1 MLSDIA
7 FEQIDGNF
15 WYAAYGPFRVVM
27 MKDSGYINA
36 TKLCS
41 SGGKDYFKWSQNKVS
56 QELIKEVSEKLNMAR
71 DSENKHTQIEELD
84 FALLDT
90 NLQIRWL
97 VISPCKTVCT
107 AKKTE
112 IDKQISGTY
121 CHPYLIPHIACWVSP
136 HFAAM
141 VSEVVNGY
149 ITHEYKCKLNAMQL
163 QLEHPLDKRHAEKI
177 MARSVTSTTRLAGIS

>member
-41 SGGKDYFKWSQNKVS
+41 SGGKDYFRWSQNKVS
-56 QELIKEVSEKLNMAR
+56 QELKEEVSEKLNMAR
-71 DSENKHTQIEELD
+71 DSENKHTQIVELD

-90 NLQIRWL
+90 NHQIQRL
-97 VISPCKTVCT
+97 VISPCRTVCT
-107 AKKTE
+107 VKKIE
-112 IDKQISGTY
+112 IDKLISG
-121 CHPYLIPHIACWVSP
+121 
-136 HFAAM
+136 
-141 VSEVVNGY
+141 
-149 ITHEYKCKLNAMQL
+149 
-163 QLEHPLDKRHAEKI
+163 
-177 MARSVTSTTRLAGIS
+177 